1 MTTLDV
7 IKIEGFWINSDNPNP
22 SDVDSDNYDSL
33 AHQFIVL
40 GSGVEEDY
48 DNDDIFFWANCTSR
62 EEFVEAHGMDAW
74 ISAGSPKDGS
84 WEWVCTDISP
94 EKYTW
99 NEQDGLQMVY
109 EV

>member
-1 MTTLDV
+1 MATLDV

-40 GSGVEEDY
+40 GTGVEEDY
-48 DNDDIFFWANCTSR
+48 DNDDIFFWSSCTTR
-62 EEFVEAHGMDAW
+62 EEFYETHGIDTW
-74 ISAGSPKDGS
+74 IKQGSQMN

-99 NEQDGLQMVY
+99 NEEDGLQMVY